1 MSEAADRRAAI
12 FLEAIT
18 YLRAVLVPVIM
29 WLVLVGDDTR
39 YAYAVAGGLFAFAAI
54 TDFFDGFLARRW
66 KRVTVLGNFLDTTAD
81 KLLVSGVLIALVA
94 VGRASAWITF
104 IIVGRELLILGLR
117 GVVAAGGEV
126 MKPSIWGKLK
136 ANVQFIAV
144 FLAIVRFGEP
154 IGGLYVD
161 QWAMLAAA
169 VVTIGSGVE
178 YLARFSGA
186 IPRSARSPKAET
198 RE

>member
-12 FLEAIT
+12 FLEGIT
-18 YLRAVLVPVIM
+18 YLRAILVPVIM
-29 WLVLVGDDTR
+29 WLVLIGDDTEH
-39 YAYAVAGGLFAFAAI
+39 AYTIAGWLFAFAAI
-54 TDFFDGFLARRW
+54 TDFFDGYLARRW

-81 KLLVSGVLIALVA
+81 KLLVSGVLVALVS
-94 VGRASAWITF
+94 VGRASPWIAF

-136 ANVQFIAV
+136 ANVQFIAIT
-144 FLAIVRFGEP
+144 LAIWRLGEP
-154 IGGLYVD
+154 IGDLYLD

-169 VVTIGSGVE
+169 FVTIGSGVE
-178 YLARFSGA
+178 YLMRFAGA
-186 IPRSARSPKAET
+186 IPGSARAAKK
-198 RE
+198 